1 MERKVIIGIGLAAAA
16 AIAAVTF
23 GMTGAKAADL
33 GSGCCADLEERVA
46 ELEATVARRGNR
58 KVSLTISGHVGH
70 QVMWWDDGGASDMYI
85 GDGGNIY
92 SRFRLKGEAKIN
104 PELTAGFTYEFGIN
118 NNAIGSMNQ
127 LNGGDDLGGS
137 AAPMLRDST
146 VWLRHKNLGMLK
158 IGHGSTATDNLI
170 LIDLGGLGAA
180 ATPDIGLYNGGFL
193 TRLSSLSVN
202 GTPIPALGGVLTPLT
217 WSQFLNGGVS
227 FDTAR
232 RNHVL
237 YETPSLAG
245 FTVQASVAENS
256 FWDIAA
262 RFAGEFSGFR
272 VAAGLGHSV
281 DSEAPTWGI
290 LAPLL
295 VANEIKTTMGSGSIL
310 HVQSGLFVNAAAGM
324 REIDWNVALPLG
336 HTLSAKDA
344 KFWHVTAGWSK
355 NTFGIGNTVLFAEY
369 QKADDMIGYQLAGP
383 LINGSIE
390 SSATM
395 WGFGVV
401 QHIDAAAMEVFLSYK
416 RFEAD
421 ARLAG
426 TWTGVGSLTID
437 ANMHD
442 FSAIIAG
449 TRINF

>member
-1 MERKVIIGIGLAAAA
+1 MERKYWYIGGSVAALALLGWAYS
-16 AIAAVTF
+16 
-23 GMTGAKAADL
+23 AKAADL
-33 GSGCCADLEERVA
+33 GGNCCADLEERVA
-46 ELEATVARRGNR
+46 ELEATVAKKGNR
-58 KVSLTISGHVGH
+58 KVSLSISGHVGH
-70 QVMWWDDGGASDMYI
+70 QVMFWDDGGQSDMYI
-85 GDGGNIY
+85 GDGGNIF

-104 PELTAGFTYEFGIN
+104 PDLTAGFTYEFGIN

-137 AAPMLRDST
+137 GAPMLRDST

-193 TRLSSLSVN
+193 TRLSSLAIN
-202 GTPIPALGGVLTPLT
+202 GVGIPAAGGILTPLT

-227 FDTAR
+227 FDTTR

-245 FTVQASVAENS
+245 FTVQASVAENE
-256 FWDIAA
+256 FWDIAI
-262 RFAGEFSGFR
+262 RYAGEFGGFR
-272 VAAGLGHSV
+272 VAAGLGRSV
-281 DSEAPTWGI
+281 DKESPTWGV
-290 LAPLL
+290 LAPFL
-295 VANEIKTTMGSGSIL
+295 VANDITTTMGSASVL
-310 HVQSGLFVNAAAGM
+310 HLQSGLFVNGAAGQ
-324 REIDWNVALPLG
+324 REIDWSVSAFG

-355 NTFGIGNTVLFAEY
+355 NVFGIGNTVLFAEY
-369 QKADDMIGYQLAGP
+369 QKADDMIGYQLVGP
-383 LINGSIE
+383 VINGSIE
-390 SSATM
+390 SEATM
-395 WGFGVV
+395 MGVGVV
-401 QHIDAAAMEVFLSYK
+401 QHIDAAAMELFATYK
-416 RFEAD
+416 KFEAD

-426 TWTGVGSLTID
+426 TWTGVGSLAID
-437 ANMHD
+437 AQMHD
-442 FSAIIAG
+442 FSMFIVG

>member
-23 GMTGAKAADL
+23 GMNGAKAADL
-33 GSGCCADLEERVA
+33 GSGCCQDLEERVA
-46 ELEATVARRGNR
+46 ELEAVTVRRGNR

-85 GDGGNIY
+85 GDGGNIF
-92 SRFRLKGEAKIN
+92 SRFRLRGEAKIN
-104 PELTAGFTYEFGIN
+104 PDLTAGFTYEFGIN

-127 LNGGDDLGGS
+127 LNGGDDLGGGVT
-137 AAPMLRDST
+137 LRDST

-245 FTVQASVAENS
+245 FTVQASVAEDN
-256 FWDIAA
+256 FWDVAL
-262 RFAGEFSGFR
+262 RYAGEFGGFR
-272 VAAGLGHSV
+272 VAAGLGRSV
-281 DSEAPTWGI
+281 DKEAPTWGV

-295 VANEIKTTMGSGSIL
+295 VANDITTTMGSGSIL
-310 HVQSGLFVNAAAGM
+310 HMKSGLFVNGAAGM
-324 REIDWNVALPLG
+324 REIDWSVTPFAG

-344 KFWHVTAGWSK
+344 KFWHVTVGWSK
-355 NTFGIGNTVLFAEY
+355 NVFGIGNTVLFAEY
-369 QKADDMIGYQLAGP
+369 QKADDMIGYQLVGP
-383 LINGSIE
+383 VINGSIE
-390 SSATM
+390 SEATM
-395 WGFGVV
+395 MGFGVV
-401 QHIDAAAMEVFLSYK
+401 QHIDAAAMEVFATYK
-416 RFEAD
+416 KFEAD

-426 TWTGVGSLTID
+426 TWTGVGSLAID

-442 FSAIIAG
+442 FSMFLVG